1 MISIRRTAIMKSH
14 IILSVFLFNVL
25 FAMKKPPDHQ
35 FLSRNHDGKKT
46 IVTDG
51 VKTKV
56 SVSKV
61 FWSMIE
67 GDYIYGKKRVI
78 GKRENGFYR

>member
-1 MISIRRTAIMKSH
+1 MKIH
-14 IILSVFLFNVL
+14 IILSVFLFNVI
-25 FAMKKPPDHQ
+25 FAMKKPLDHQ

-67 GDYIYGKKRVI
+67 GDYIYGKKTRYWQKRKRILQVI
-78 GKRENGFYR
+78 IKML

>member
-1 MISIRRTAIMKSH
+1 
-14 IILSVFLFNVL
+14 
-25 FAMKKPPDHQ
+25 MKKPPDHQ
-35 FLSRNHDGKKT
+35 FISRNHDGKKT

-56 SVSKV
+56 SISKV

-67 GDYIYGKKRVI
+67 GDYICGKKALLAKEKTDLVI
-78 GKRENGFYR
+78 MKMLYSWYFN

>member
-1 MISIRRTAIMKSH
+1 MISIRRTPIMKSH

-56 SVSKV
+56 SVSKA
-61 FWSMIE
+61 F
-67 GDYIYGKKRVI
+67 YGKKRVI
-78 GKRENGFYR
+78 GKIENRFYR